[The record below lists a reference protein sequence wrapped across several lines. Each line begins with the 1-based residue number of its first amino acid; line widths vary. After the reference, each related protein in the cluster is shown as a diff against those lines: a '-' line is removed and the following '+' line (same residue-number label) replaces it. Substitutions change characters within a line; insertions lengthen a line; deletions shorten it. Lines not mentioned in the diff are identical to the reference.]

1 MAGWLNE
8 VERLFCLASADVCCN
23 TSYPISPD
31 FFSTYRVKGYDV
43 MAGEDSLAFYVHV
56 PFCLSLCRFCEYTRV
71 KSGDAHRESRYVD
84 LLERQ
89 IETWASGHQCA
100 CLYGLDVGGGTPT
113 ALNGRDFARVMEL
126 AAALAQHGRDAD
138 FEPSVEFSYGTIDD
152 EKIAAIGDA
161 GFSRASAG
169 LQLVDEAFLSEM
181 GRANTGLAQMRA
193 VNARLKAAGIKKLN
207 LDIMYGFE
215 GQTAKSFDAT
225 LQVLGVLRPEQV
237 TLYEMRYNMNPLP
250 HARVTRESNYALY
263 SSLYDRLLSMG
274 YRARFGQ
281 NTFSM
286 ADDEGVSSYLRHR
299 MFDGIS
305 YKGFG
310 ISAQSM
316 SARGIAYNSLKGYSG
331 VRLPDLSEICE
342 HDIYRLPGEELA
354 AKYVAVAL
362 YGGRFKLS
370 VIEHFLGRDAHSHF
384 AAELDYLVS
393 GGYLSVEADGEWR
406 VTRKGFREYGAIAA
420 LFWSDAHKR
429 RWLENKED
437 A

>member
-1 MAGWLNE
+1 MAGRLNE
-8 VERLFCLASADVCCN
+8 IERLFRLASVDVCCN

-31 FFSTYRVKGYDV
+31 FFTKYRVQGYDV
-43 MAGEDSLAFYVHV
+43 MVGEDRFAFYVHV
-56 PFCLSLCRFCEYTRV
+56 PFCRSLCRFCEYTRV
-71 KSGDAHRESRYVD
+71 KSGDEYQESRYVD

-89 IETWASGHQCA
+89 IETWASGHQCV

-113 ALNGRDFARVMEL
+113 ALNGRDFARVMRI
-126 AAALAQHGRDAD
+126 ASALAQHGRGDD
-138 FEPSVEFSYGTIDD
+138 FEPSVEFSYATIGDD
-152 EKIAAIGDA
+152 KIPAIADA
-161 GFSRASAG
+161 GFSRASVG
-169 LQLVDEAFLSEM
+169 LQLVDETFLSEM
-181 GRANTGLAQMRA
+181 GRANTGLAQMRS

-331 VRLPDLSEICE
+331 ARLPDLSEICE
-342 HDIYRLPGEELA
+342 QDIYRLPGEELA

-370 VIEHFLGRDAHSHF
+370 VVERFLGKDARSHF
-384 AAELDYLVS
+384 ATELDYLVS
-393 GGYLSVEADGEWR
+393 GGYLSVEADGECR

-420 LFWSDAHKR
+420 LFWSVAHKR